1 MKKIFNLTLIAAVAF
16 LATACH
22 KDSTLTTMAPI
33 GFTGSLKTS
42 ATTATLTANTDAA
55 SQATLTW
62 PAITYPVK
70 AQVTYSLQ
78 VDLPADTLGTTAWAN
93 AQTIAVGKDVLTKT
107 LTGADLNTV
116 AFALGIAPNAT
127 SKLVFRV
134 AAYQD
139 RYAYTNSVT
148 ISVTTFKLIII
159 SNGYPVLYV
168 PGDYQGWAPATAP
181 TVASAQTGIYEGYIN
196 VPAGGSYQFKFTSA
210 ADWNH
215 INYGDAG
222 NGTLTVD
229 GNAAGMTLPGAG
241 YYELSINPSA
251 LTWTYTKTTWGIIG
265 DATPGGWNTDTQL
278 AYDATKQVWKVTC
291 AMIAGGSFKF
301 RANNAWVIDFGVNA
315 AGKLAYADSPV
326 YGYNGAINNITVPS
340 SGNYTI
346 TLDIHDPNN
355 YNYTAVKN

>member
-1 MKKIFNLTLIAAVAF
+1 MKKIFNLTLIAVAL
-16 LATACH
+16 LAAACH
-22 KDSTLTTMAPI
+22 KESVLTKMQAI
-33 GFTGSLKTS
+33 GFTGSLKT
-42 ATTATLTANTDAA
+42 TTNTVTLTAATDAA

-62 PAITYPVK
+62 PAIVYPVTG
-70 AQVTYSLQ
+70 QVTYSLQ
-78 VDLPADTLGTTAWAN
+78 VDLPADTLGSAAWAN

-116 AFALGIAPNAT
+116 AAALGIAPNAT
-127 SKLVFRV
+127 AKLVFRI

-148 ISVTTFKLIII
+148 ISVKTFKVIII

-168 PGDYQGWAPATAP
+168 PGDYQGWSPPTAP
-181 TVASAQTGIYEGYIN
+181 TVASAQNGIYEGYIY
-196 VPAGGSYQFKFTSA
+196 VPAGGTYQFKFTSA

-222 NGTLTVD
+222 SGKLTVD
-229 GNAAGMTLPGAG
+229 GAAAGMTLPGAG
-241 YYELSINPSA
+241 YYQLSINPSA
-251 LTWTYTKTTWGIIG
+251 LTWTYTLTTWSILG
-265 DATPGGWNTDTQL
+265 DATPGGWTTDTQL
-278 AYDATKQVWKVTC
+278 SYDATKQVWKVTC
-291 AMIAGGSFKF
+291 AMLAGGSFKF

-315 AGKLAYADSPV
+315 AGKLAYADNPV
-326 YGYNGAINNITVPS
+326 YGYAANINNITVPT